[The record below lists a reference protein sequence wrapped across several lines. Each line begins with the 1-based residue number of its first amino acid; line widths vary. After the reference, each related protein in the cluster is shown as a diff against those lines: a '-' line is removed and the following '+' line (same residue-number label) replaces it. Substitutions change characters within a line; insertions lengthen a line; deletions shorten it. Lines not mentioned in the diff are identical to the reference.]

1 MLKAGKAAE
10 AAKHLQQAL
19 EIKVGCAWPR
29 RVGSAVWVSLKH
41 ASSHA
46 CVLL

>member
-19 EIKVGCAWPR
+19 EIRVCAAVLLSCAWMQQ
-29 RVGSAVWVSLKH
+29 A
-41 ASSHA
+41 AA
-46 CVLL
+46 CIVAWQQHQ